1 MEPNSMTD
9 ELETFK
15 KKYQAHVQEGHIRYA
30 VPNRMNMGS
39 LLSKYEPFDL
49 NFEYERSVQINMSE
63 RDFEQLICMEKY
75 WAEQLSL
82 RDINQSMRDTEQ
94 FAGHAKSIVENH
106 ESELRIRNKNPAAKI
121 AYEKYRNLLSMM
133 GSYYD

>member
-1 MEPNSMTD
+1 MEPNSMSD

-15 KKYQAHVQEGHIRYA
+15 SKYRAHVQEGHIRYA

-94 FAGHAKSIVENH
+94 FAGHAKSIVEKH